1 MIEIAIFVSRSCDK
15 GAEGENIASWIFD
28 YPLKK
33 KVYAKR

>member
-1 MIEIAIFVSRSCDK
+1 MVEFAFFVSRSCDK

-28 YPLKK
+28 CPLKK